1 MIFEAFVSDIGP
13 KMIEIIIPKLNQDL
27 VRTLLLYFLFRERN
41 IVILRINKDG
51 IYLLMRRSKFS

>member
-27 VRTLLLYFLFRERN
+27 VRTLLLYLVLEKE
-41 IVILRINKDG
+41 VL
-51 IYLLMRRSKFS
+51 